1 MTETFPINMNAYL
14 PTLRHHYNSNSY
26 ECIILDPKKRKKDYC
41 MQTYKEVSYV
51 VSEVYD
57 ISYSFKGF
65 AICKSLPKRE
75 VELQISHVK
84 L

>member
-1 MTETFPINMNAYL
+1 
-14 PTLRHHYNSNSY
+14 
-26 ECIILDPKKRKKDYC
+26 